1 MTNKLNEN
9 SLAEQPLIEWLKAL
23 GYDYEFGPDLA
34 PGGAYQ
40 ERDSFQE
47 VLLLPRLRRSLRRLN
62 PNLPDEGIE
71 EAIRELNT
79 TAHPTLVF
87 ANKAVYEKLVRGVTI
102 EVREDERLPVRD
114 TQTGG
119 RRPRHV
125 RFIDFE
131 HPESNEFL
139 AVRQFAIAGAEE
151 ARRPDVALFINGI
164 PVVVFELKSPVN
176 ETATIGSAVRQI
188 DGYKKDIP
196 ELFKYNQ
203 FVVVSDL
210 RLARH
215 GTISS
220 SLEWFAV
227 WKDEK
232 GTTEKHRSELE
243 TLVSG
248 MCGKERF
255 LDIIRHFIAFEA
267 DSEDNATTFIKK
279 MAKYHQYF
287 GVNTAIEETVRAARP
302 GGNKKIGVFWHTQGS
317 GKTLSM
323 VFYVNKARELSE
335 LRSPTF
341 LFLTDRKDLDDQI
354 YKTFLRTGYAPL
366 TKHIESVADLK
377 KKLREAGGEVVF
389 TTIQKFE
396 TEKEQLSLRENVLVV
411 ADEAHRS
418 QYAKFAGNVREALPN
433 AAFMG
438 ITGTPISLQ
447 DRDTRLVFGKDISVY
462 TITQAV
468 DDKAVVKIYYEGRM
482 VPLHLTNEFI
492 DEEFEK
498 LTTTAPM
505 EGKEALKRKW
515 ARLEELVGAPD
526 RLDKIAADIV
536 SHFNGR
542 GLEGKAM
549 VVTMSRRIAAEM
561 YARLRKEPN
570 VPECAVV
577 ISNPEEFAGKIQSEM
592 NVKELERRFKKPDD
606 PLRLAIVCD
615 MWLTGFDVPHLHT
628 MYLDKPLKNHT
639 LMQAIARVNRIYKD
653 KPAGLVVDY
662 IGVADYLKKALAVY
676 ASEYRQEAMFPLEDA
691 IAKMLEEYDIVRGI
705 LSGLAYEGWRRHPPV
720 ELARLLQD
728 AVGKV
733 LGEGEKTDTE
743 RVDRFLKHA
752 EQLSKLHALVMP
764 HTAANDIRN
773 EVAFFRAVKHSVRK
787 YTSVGVKMEGA
798 LDPAVETAI
807 RELISQG
814 VAAEG
819 VIDIFATQGK
829 EKPEIS
835 VFDEKFIE
843 EIKKMRSKNLAAEV
857 LKKLLRDELR
867 VRRRKNVARYQ
878 SLMDLLDEI
887 IEEYEN
893 NMLNSSQVIERLLEL
908 ARDVKLQDTVGLN
921 LGFSPEELAFYDA
934 LSKGKKELGK
944 NEELKELVK
953 ELVKIVHRDTAV
965 VDWKNNDVI
974 KARLRASVKLLL
986 LQKGFTHEETETAL
1000 QSIYEQAKELFEDFV
1015 PLHSF

>member
-1 MTNKLNEN
+1 MPKHINEN
-9 SLAEQPLIEWLKAL
+9 TAVEEPVIEWLKIL
-23 GYDYEFGPDLA
+23 GYDYEFGPDIA

-71 EAIRELNT
+71 EAIRELKT

-102 EVREDERLPVRD
+102 EVRDGE
-114 TQTGG
+114 QG

-125 RFIDFE
+125 RFVDFE
-131 HPESNEFL
+131 HPDSNEFL
-139 AVRQFAIAGAEE
+139 IVNQFAIAGAEE
-151 ARRPDVALFINGI
+151 ARRPDVVLFINGI

-188 DGYKKDIP
+188 EDYKKDIP

-210 RLARH
+210 HFAKH

-227 WKDEK
+227 WKEEK
-232 GTTEKHRSELE
+232 AAKENRRSELE
-243 TLVSG
+243 TLVSE
-248 MCGKERF
+248 MCGRERL
-255 LDIIRHFIAFEA
+255 LDIIHNFIAFEA
-267 DSEDNATTFIKK
+267 DSEENTTTFIKK

-287 GVNTAIEETVRAARP
+287 GVNMAIEETLRAARP
-302 GGNKKIGVFWHTQGS
+302 GGNKKVGVFWHTQGS

-323 VFYVNKARELSE
+323 VFYVNKARELSL

-341 LFLTDRKDLDDQI
+341 LFLTDRVDLDDQI
-354 YKTFLRTGYAPL
+354 YKTFLRTGYAPI
-366 TKHIESVADLK
+366 TKHVESVADLK
-377 KKLREAGGEVVF
+377 KKLRDAGGEITF

-396 TEKEQLSLRENVLVV
+396 TEREELSRRENIIVV

-418 QYAKFAGNVREALPN
+418 QYAKFAGNVRYALPN

-438 ITGTPISLQ
+438 ITGTPISLE

-468 DDKAVVKIYYEGRM
+468 ADKAVVKIYYEGRM

-498 LTTTAPM
+498 LTDSAPM
-505 EGKEALKRKW
+505 EGKEALKHRW

-526 RLDKIAADIV
+526 RLDKIAVDIV

-542 GLEGKAM
+542 GIEGKAM

-561 YARLRKEPN
+561 YAQIQKEPN
-570 VPECAVV
+570 APECAVV
-577 ISNPEEFAGKIQSEM
+577 VSNPEEFSGKIQSEM
-592 NVKELERRFKKPDD
+592 NVKELERRFKKADD

-615 MWLTGFDVPHLHT
+615 MWLTGFDVPPLHT

-676 ASEYRQEAMFPLEDA
+676 ASEYRQEAMFPLKVA
-691 IAKMLEEYDIVRGI
+691 IAKMLEEYDIVCGM
-705 LSGLAYEGWRRHPPV
+705 LSGLAYEGWRKLPPV

-733 LGEGEKTDTE
+733 LGEGEKTDTD
-743 RVDRFLKHA
+743 RVDSFLKHT

-764 HTAANDIRN
+764 HKAANDIRN
-773 EVAFFRAVKHSVRK
+773 GVAFFRAVKHAVRK
-787 YTSVGVKMEGA
+787 YTSIGVKIDGT
-798 LDPAVETAI
+798 LDPTVETAI
-807 RELISQG
+807 RELISQS

-835 VFDEKFIE
+835 VFDERFIE
-843 EIKKMRSKNLAAEV
+843 EIKKMRSKNLAIEV
-857 LKKLLRDELR
+857 MKKLLQDELR
-867 VRRRKNVARYQ
+867 VRRRKNLTRYQ
-878 SLMDLLDEI
+878 SLVDLLEEI
-887 IEEYEN
+887 IEAYEN

-908 ARDVKLQDTVGLN
+908 ARDVKLQDAVGLD

-953 ELVKIVHRDTAV
+953 ELVKIVRRDTAV

-986 LQKGFTHEETETAL
+986 LQRGFTREETETAL
-1000 QSIYEQAKELFEDFV
+1000 QTIYEQARELFGDFV
-1015 PLHSF
+1015 PKHSFL